1 MRKQVISKR
10 EKKATTT
17 YFACR
22 MPVDVVQKLRDR
34 AREQDRTIG
43 AELSRILR
51 RALEEQEAAK

>member
-1 MRKQVISKR
+1 MRKQRTSKS
-10 EKKATTT
+10 EQKATT